1 MPDLSSSLPVRI
13 LLIKLSALGDVIQT
27 LPTLEAIRAALP
39 QADITWLVEEAT
51 APILELHPALDSLLV
66 SRRRSWLAAG
76 RRGSLHT
83 AWREFRQVVQV
94 IRQRP
99 FDLVIDLQG
108 LLKSAF
114 WTFLARSPRKI
125 GFNRTR
131 EYSYLALSERLPPY
145 DPDEHAVR
153 RYLRVAR
160 YLGAAA
166 EPTRFRLAL
175 PVGTGQNLH
184 YLWSEKT
191 GPLIVMHP
199 GTRWPTKH
207 WLPESFAALADAL
220 IHERQA
226 RVVFT
231 GSPAD
236 RPLIARIRSGMSM
249 SADDLSGRTVL
260 KSLARL
266 FYQADAAVTTDTGP
280 MHLAA
285 AVGTPVAAV
294 FGPTAP
300 WRTGPFGPQHRVIR
314 TNVSCSPCFMR
325 HCPDPKCL
333 TGLGVTEV
341 LAAVGEILDQG
352 NSAPK
357 PPLARREIHGQ
368 DCEIIDHRVYT
379 V

>member
-27 LPTLEAIRAALP
+27 LPTLEAIRAAYP
-39 QADITWLVEEAT
+39 QADITWLVEEAA
-51 APILELHPALDSLLV
+51 APILELHPALDSLVV

-76 RRGSLHT
+76 QQGSLYT
-83 AWREFRQVVQV
+83 AWQEFRQVVQS

-99 FDLVIDLQG
+99 YDLVIDFQG

-114 WTFLARSPRKI
+114 WTRLARSPRKI
-125 GFNRTR
+125 GFDRTR
-131 EYSYLALSERLPPY
+131 EYSYLPLTERLPPY

-166 EPTRFRLAL
+166 ESIRFRLAL
-175 PVGTGQNLH
+175 PNGVGEDLD

-199 GTRWPTKH
+199 GTRWPSKH
-207 WLPESFAALADAL
+207 WPPENFAFLADAL
-220 IHERQA
+220 RHARQA

-236 RPLIARIRSGMSM
+236 RPLIAGIRSCMST
-249 SADDLSGRTVL
+249 SAEDLSGRTDL
-260 KSLARL
+260 KALTRL

-285 AVGTPVAAV
+285 AVGTPVVAV

-314 TNVSCSPCFMR
+314 TNLPCSPCFQR
-325 HCPDPKCL
+325 HCLKPECL
-333 TGLGVTEV
+333 TGLAVDQV
-341 LAAVGEILDQG
+341 LAAVGEILNQG
-352 NSAPK
+352 SPGAK
-357 PPLARREIHGQ
+357 PPLGRQEIHGQ
-368 DCEIIDHRVYT
+368 DCEIIDHLA
-379 V
+379 